1 MTTDPTVDWLDLP
14 MRELL
19 AVEVTAGGMR
29 SVPMDM
35 NHNQRAYGGHS
46 IAMALLAA
54 CQAAPKDRPPSLL
67 NVLFLSGARAGLPVD
82 YVVTPLQDGKRFCSR
97 HVRAM
102 QGARCVLDAQATFA
116 AMDEREQL
124 QHARP
129 MPLDLPAPEDSL
141 RLRDLPKSQEQALR
155 GLGSYTFSEKSC
167 FDFRLPKPEQLFAPG
182 GSNRFEFWIR
192 TLGYDDESLHESAV
206 GLAYLSDWWLSYT
219 ALSQHVLPLQR
230 AGQGIYVASLNHSMW
245 FHQPHSPAE
254 WTLFVCD
261 SHRAHRGRG
270 LATASIYSQAG
281 ALVATANQEVL
292 MAARGGSQP

>member
-1 MTTDPTVDWLDLP
+1 MQAEPIVDWLDLP
-14 MRELL
+14 MHELL
-19 AVEVTAGGMR
+19 GFEATANGIR

-35 NHNQRAYGGHS
+35 NHNQRSYGGHS
-46 IAMALLAA
+46 IAMALVAA
-54 CQAAPKDRPPSLL
+54 CQTAPKDRPPSLL

-82 YVVTPLQDGKRFCSR
+82 YQVTPLQDGKRFCSR
-97 HVRAM
+97 HVRAT
-102 QGARCVLDAQATFA
+102 QDARCVLDAQATFA
-116 AMDEREQL
+116 APDARDQL
-124 QHARP
+124 QHSRL
-129 MPLDLPAPEDSL
+129 MPPDLPAPEDSL
-141 RLRDLPKSQEQALR
+141 RLRDLPRSQEQALL

-167 FDFRLPKPEQLFAPG
+167 FDFRLPKPEQLFAPA
-182 GSNRFEFWIR
+182 GSNRFEFWIK
-192 TLGYDDESLHESAV
+192 TLGYDDDSAHGKAV

-219 ALSQHVLPLQR
+219 ALSRHVLPLQQ

-261 SHRAHRGRG
+261 SHRAHGGRG

-292 MAARGGSQP
+292 MAARGDSQP